1 MTPLFV
7 TVDEAKFD
15 LKIDDDVEDSDV
27 EDKINSAEAAVQA
40 YVRRPLT
47 LEAFSWILEAPKELG
62 LKVIRV
68 LSCPLY
74 PLASPGASAGNYS
87 ADGDVEILDGNGD
100 LVSSADYRVEY
111 RTGLIYAAAG
121 EQFSLYPY
129 TINAVAG
136 LGGRPDYLTF
146 IVPLVRG
153 AVIDALR
160 DFYFRRNPSAQTES
174 TGGGVATNYF
184 NDGLPKRVQQNLN
197 AIRMKRLV

>member
-1 MTPLFV
+1 MIPIFL

-15 LKIDDDVEDSDV
+15 LKIDDDVEDADV
-27 EDKINSAEAAVQA
+27 ESKINSAEAACQA

-47 LEAFSWILEAPKELG
+47 LEAFSWVLEAPKELG
-62 LKVIRV
+62 LRVIRV
-68 LSCPLY
+68 LACPIY

-87 ADGDVEILDGNGD
+87 ADGDVEILDGEGD
-100 LVSSADYRVEY
+100 LVSSADYRVER
-111 RTGLIYAAAG
+111 RTGLIYANAG

-136 LGGRPDYLTF
+136 CGARPDYLTF
-146 IVPLVRG
+146 VVPLVKG
-153 AVIDALR
+153 AVLDTLR
-160 DFYFRRNPSAQTES
+160 DFYLKRNPTAQTES

-184 NDGLPKRVQQNLN
+184 NDGLPKRVKESLD